1 MKSVKNKWI
10 DNKTIDTWL
19 AVLSNRNL
27 DDTVDF
33 VIKYSNF
40 YITRLNSIY
49 KMVKIEFNAATF
61 ILAVVVRWLP
71 LIICFLLFSISF
83 YSFHRNIHVYNFE
96 LLQLCNIS
104 DVKIHMFMP
113 FKKQWAFDTISK
125 DVSRGHV
132 R

>member
-1 MKSVKNKWI
+1 M
-10 DNKTIDTWL
+10 
-19 AVLSNRNL
+19 NRQQNNTHVVSGFEQPL
-27 DDTVDF
+27 F
-33 VIKYSNF
+33 GWHRWFCNNIFKFLHLN
-40 YITRLNSIY
+40 RAGQLNSIY

-71 LIICFLLFSISF
+71 LIICFLLFSITF
-83 YSFHRNIHVYNFE
+83 HSFHRNIHVYNFE